1 MACMTAR
8 ITFYGGAGTVTGAN
22 FLFEAAGKKILVD
35 CGARDRE
42 NICDKANHQPFKYD
56 AKSIDVLVITHA
68 HQDHI
73 GLVPKLVREGFT
85 GIIYSTPATHELSE
99 IMLADA
105 LKIMNMDAQRSG
117 CPVLFEGP
125 DVERA
130 LSLWQSHDYHEPFSI
145 GDVQVEFLNA
155 GHILGSAM
163 VKMTRAGSGQNF
175 SLSGTFAQTVQGK
188 VLSATSHHSE
198 SGGSEVGSVSQ
209 AVEPRGS
216 AGPAG
221 PDSDSQ
227 AHFSRRAV
235 IFTGDLGNNPEP
247 LLRDTD
253 SAEGANYLVMES
265 VYGDKVHE
273 GRDDRRDQLK
283 KAIDDARK
291 RGGTLLVPC
300 FSLERTQIIL
310 FELHQMIES
319 GELQP
324 IPVYLDSPLAERV
337 MGVFRKY
344 TNLFN
349 DEAQKVFAHSDG
361 FSFPK
366 FVDVH
371 NTAESHSLHKKADP
385 KVIIAGA
392 GMSNGGRIRDHEKV
406 YLPDPKAAVLFT
418 GYQAAGSLGR
428 RIQDGANEVV
438 IDREH
443 IKVRATVSALSG
455 YSGHKDRDGL
465 VDFAASAG
473 ETLEKVF
480 VVMGEPKASNFLAQ
494 RIGDF
499 LGVKTEVPQIGDNV
513 EIEW

>member
-1 MACMTAR
+1 MCLMSAR

-22 FLFEAAGKKILVD
+22 FLFEVENREASPPGSPPGLRILVD
-35 CGARDRE
+35 CGARERE
-42 NICDKANHQPFKYD
+42 NICDEFNHKPFAYD
-56 AKSIDVLVITHA
+56 VKSIDVLIITHA

-73 GLVPKLVREGFT
+73 GLVPKLVREGFS
-85 GIIYSTPATHELSE
+85 GVIYSTPATQDLSE

-105 LKIMNMDAQRSG
+105 LKVMSMDAQRSG
-117 CPVLFEGP
+117 CPVLYEAG
-125 DVERA
+125 DVDRA
-130 LSLWQSHDYHEPFSI
+130 LSLWQSHEYHKPFSI

-163 VKMTRAGSGQNF
+163 VRF
-175 SLSGTFAQTVQGK
+175 SRP
-188 VLSATSHHSE
+188 SE
-198 SGGSEVGSVSQ
+198 SRGSKFGSVSQ

-227 AHFSRRAV
+227 TYLSGRAI

-273 GRDDRRDQLK
+273 GRDDRRDILK

-310 FELHQMIES
+310 FELHQMIEA

-349 DEAQKVFAHSDG
+349 DEAQKVFAKEDG

-371 NTAESHSLHKKADP
+371 NTAESLSLHKRPDP

-392 GMSNGGRIRDHEKV
+392 GMSNGGRIRAHEIV

-428 RIQDGANEVV
+428 RIQDGASEVV
-438 IDREH
+438 IDKQR
-443 IKVRATVSALSG
+443 IKVRASVSALSG

-465 VDFAASAG
+465 VDFASSAG
-473 ETLEKVF
+473 ESLEKVF
-480 VVMGEPKASNFLAQ
+480 VVMGEPKASSFLAQ

-499 LGVKTEVPQIGDNV
+499 LGVKTEVPKIGDSA